1 MVRLIFPGRFKS
13 TRGRGAFAATD
24 SMRRL
29 CQESRHFPSFGPFR
43 VHFLARIH
51 LFWSYHT
58 VSTRGFAGEGAT
70 GQVAMLRPFLEFP
83 ATVPFPRLWATDV
96 HTSHPQECHLVVN
109 SVYPG
114 CRARLSPVA
123 RRPSPAPS
131 LTPPSPLSVRVRPSP
146 SLAFL
151 SAQPKRIEEIKE
163 FLLTARRK
171 DARSVKIMKTT
182 DGTTKF
188 KVRCSRYLYTL
199 CVKDSDKADK
209 LKQSLPST
217 LQVSEIK
224 RKGE

>member
-43 VHFLARIH
+43 VHFPARIH
-51 LFWSYHT
+51 LFWSYQT

-123 RRPSPAPS
+123 RRPPPPSP
-131 LTPPSPLSVRVRPSP
+131 PPSPLPRPSLSESAPHPP
-146 SLAFL
+146 SPFFL
-151 SAQPKRIEEIKE
+151 RSRRESKRSRSSFSRRAARTPAQ
-163 FLLTARRK
+163 
-171 DARSVKIMKTT
+171 
-182 DGTTKF
+182 
-188 KVRCSRYLYTL
+188 SRL
-199 CVKDSDKADK
+199 
-209 LKQSLPST
+209 
-217 LQVSEIK
+217 
-224 RKGE
+224 

>member
-96 HTSHPQECHLVVN
+96 HTSHPQECDLVVN

-114 CRARLSPVA
+114 CRARPSPVA
-123 RRPSPAPS
+123 RRPP
-131 LTPPSPLSVRVRPSP
+131 PPSPLPHP
-146 SLAFL
+146 SLAPLCPSPPLTLPRL
-151 SAQPKRIEEIKE
+151 SFCAAEEN
-163 FLLTARRK
+163 RR
-171 DARSVKIMKTT
+171 DQGV
-182 DGTTKF
+182 
-188 KVRCSRYLYTL
+188 
-199 CVKDSDKADK
+199 
-209 LKQSLPST
+209 PSHGAPQGRPLRQDYEDDRRHHQVQGQV
-217 LQVSEIK
+217 LQVPLHPLCQ
-224 RKGE
+224 GL

>member
-96 HTSHPQECHLVVN
+96 HTSHPQECDLVVN

-114 CRARLSPVA
+114 CRARLPPVA
-123 RRPSPAPS
+123 RPLPRLSFCAAEENRRDQGVPSHGAPQGRPLRQDYEDDRRHHQVQGQVPQV
-131 LTPPSPLSVRVRPSP
+131 PLHP
-146 SLAFL
+146 
-151 SAQPKRIEEIKE
+151 
-163 FLLTARRK
+163 
-171 DARSVKIMKTT
+171 
-182 DGTTKF
+182 
-188 KVRCSRYLYTL
+188 L
-199 CVKDSDKADK
+199 CQG
-209 LKQSLPST
+209 L
-217 LQVSEIK
+217 
-224 RKGE
+224 